1 MNIFPLQ
8 NGSFNFFFNALEAV
22 SKVTFRRLYC
32 VSVSGTPLQEALFPA
47 PGIQQIL
54 DGSVTPEHS
63 NLSFR
68 DPHNFVASQ
77 LHQHNH
83 NWESILEDA
92 PTRQLIFDWIT
103 NKVDVE
109 RFVVP
114 FRGRLKGVFYDCPFP
129 PSKVFPNNLSCKKY
143 FAFISETLL
152 QRIEIGAVLV

>member
-1 MNIFPLQ
+1 MRI
-8 NGSFNFFFNALEAV
+8 SIFFNALKAG
-22 SKVTFRRLYC
+22 SKVTFRRLNC
-32 VSVSGTPLQEALFPA
+32 VSVSGTPLQESLFPV
-47 PGIQQIL
+47 PGMQQIL

-68 DPHNFVASQ
+68 NPYSFVASQ
-77 LHQHNH
+77 LHQHIH
-83 NWESILEDA
+83 NWESILQDS
-92 PTRQLIFDWIT
+92 PTHQLIFDWIT

-114 FRGRLKGVFYDCPFP
+114 FRGRLKAVFYDCPFP

-143 FAFISETLL
+143 SAFISETFL